1 MRTTLIACLAL
12 TTATAHR
19 AQSQIIVNVQAHGT
33 PLEGVQGELW
43 SSTHRVAQR
52 VSDRS
57 GKFRFSA
64 AEVREAVA
72 IATRR
77 IGFAPTRV
85 ALEPGKTEYVV
96 ELEELPAP
104 IAELTTLTAVRLC
117 PNVESAE
124 ARQLW
129 DAATRRYLTPK
140 ADTLGRFTELTQVV
154 SNVGADS
161 LGVLDPSREGRGAH
175 MAESDWITRGR
186 RLIESQGYVWLMT
199 VAHGEADVGIWRYAS
214 LQSWDASHF
223 GADLFAQRHTLSVLG
238 GDEREITL
246 AFCPRSRDETGLE
259 GTLRLARDTSF
270 IAARWAYW
278 NPQRNGETA
287 GGEVVFAP
295 PGATASGKP
304 LPLLPLSGLFWR
316 KLLSGRFWQR
326 WEEYDRWILLSAEY
340 HEATSVSARTAF
352 FTPPPPRE

>member
-1 MRTTLIACLAL
+1 MRTTLIACLAVSM
-12 TTATAHR
+12 ATAPR
-19 AQSQIIVNVQAHGT
+19 AQSQVIVNVQAEGT

-43 SSTHRVAQR
+43 SATRRVAQR

-57 GKFRFSA
+57 GRFRFSA
-64 AEVREAVA
+64 AEAREGIA

-85 ALEPGKTEYVV
+85 PLESGRTEYVV
-96 ELEELPAP
+96 ELEQLPAP

-117 PNVESAE
+117 PNVESAD

-154 SNVGADS
+154 SNVGAES
-161 LGVLDPSREGRGAH
+161 LGVLDPTREARGAH
-175 MAESDWITRGR
+175 IAESDWITRGR

-223 GADLFAQRHTLSVLG
+223 GADLFAERHTLSVLG

-246 AFCPRSRDETGLE
+246 AFCPRSREETGLE

-295 PGATASGKP
+295 PGVTASGKP

-316 KLLSGRFWQR
+316 KLLSGRYWQR
-326 WEEYDRWILLSAEY
+326 WEEYDRWILAPTELR
-340 HEATSVSARTAF
+340 EAPRVSARSA